1 MTLPEDTQPF
11 EQPAP
16 DGYDAER
23 IGNARQQ
30 VLESATRG
38 DRIFRE
44 IEFDIISGRLPMGTK
59 LGEETLAS
67 RFGVSRGPLREALRR
82 LEGGGLVV
90 RLPHLGVRVVSLSRA
105 DLIEVYEVREVLE
118 GLAARLAAVNMTEA
132 ALQNVETL
140 IDREL
145 KIVKAEGHVYPRAF
159 GDEDIHYLIA
169 DGSGSFL
176 LRRLLCGDLY
186 SLIRLCR
193 YRSTE
198 NDQSHSYRDH
208 VRIVDAIRN
217 RDGEM
222 AEILMRRHIN
232 QARERLKYIDIPDAP
247 IGSSDGSTVL
257 SELKAVA
264 AHLADGAK

>member
-1 MTLPEDTQPF
+1 MTLPDDPQPF
-11 EQPAP
+11 EHAAP
-16 DGYDAER
+16 DGYDADR
-23 IGNARQQ
+23 IGNIRQQ
-30 VLESATRG
+30 VVEPATRG

-59 LGEETLAS
+59 LGEETLANH
-67 RFGVSRGPLREALRR
+67 FGVSRGPLREALRR

-118 GLAARLAAVNMTEA
+118 GLAARLAARNMTES
-132 ALQNVETL
+132 ALRNLEML
-140 IDREL
+140 IDRDM
-145 KIVKAEGHVYPRAF
+145 KIVTAEGHVYPRAF
-159 GDEDIHYLIA
+159 GDEDVHYLIA
-169 DGSGSFL
+169 DASGSFL

-208 VRIVDAIRN
+208 MRIVDAIKN

-222 AEILMRRHIN
+222 AEILMRRHIH

-247 IGSSDGSTVL
+247 IGTSDGSTVL

-264 AHLADGAK
+264 THLAKESK

>member
-1 MTLPEDTQPF
+1 MKMPDEPQPF
-11 EQPAP
+11 EPPAA
-16 DGYDAER
+16 DGYDADR
-23 IGNARQQ
+23 IGIVRQG
-30 VLESATRG
+30 LESATRG

-44 IEFDIISGRLPMGTK
+44 IEFEIISGRLPMGTK

-118 GLAARLAAVNMTEA
+118 GLAARLAATHMAET
-132 ALQNVETL
+132 ALQNIEQL
-140 IDREL
+140 IERDL
-145 KIVKAEGHVYPRAF
+145 AIVNAEGHVYPRAF

-198 NDQSHSYRDH
+198 NDQSPAYRDH

-222 AEILMRRHIN
+222 AEILMRRHIRS
-232 QARERLKYIDIPDAP
+232 ARERLKYIEIPDASAE
-247 IGSSDGSTVL
+247 SSDGANIL
-257 SELKAVA
+257 RELKTVA
-264 AHLADGAK
+264 THLAGGDK